1 MHICF
6 ELSGEND
13 TLPAAEVYA
22 SLSAEEIQYRV
33 IRQGQGVVIV
43 NINKNNEGKLQSLAQ
58 RLSMTHRIYQMITTS
73 TPEKQAV
80 LDAINR
86 TDLSRFIKQGQTY
99 CVRVRRLE
107 RCPLIKTPQVLEPEI
122 GKIVHRYGSRANLQ
136 TPDVCFKLLLTSKIA
151 IFGILLHC
159 INRSSFEERKPMNKP
174 FFYPG
179 VLMPRISRTLIN
191 LCEIKKNELLL
202 DPFCGTAGI
211 LVEAG
216 LLDVNVIGSDVQW
229 KIVSGA
235 KMNLEYYLEKYTLM
249 YQDAAH
255 LALKDESVDA
265 VITDPPYGRS
275 TRIKSVETKKLIED
289 AVKEM
294 CRVLKKGRKAG
305 IVYREKIDSLIT
317 GAGFSIVE
325 YHRERVHKSLT
336 RHLYI
341 IKKSE

>member
-6 ELSGEND
+6 ELSGENK

-22 SLSAEEIQYRV
+22 SLSAEEIGYRV
-33 IRQGQGVVIV
+33 VKQDPRVVIV
-43 NINKNNEGKLQSLAQ
+43 NIDKNNLTKLRLLRE
-58 RLSMTHRIYQMITTS
+58 RLSMTHRIYQVITTS
-73 TPEKQAV
+73 APEKQAV

-86 TDLSRFIKQGQTY
+86 IDISRFIKQGQTY
-99 CVRVRRLE
+99 CVRVRRLQC
-107 RCPLIKTPQVLEPEI
+107 CPLIKTPQVLEPEI
-122 GKIVHRYGSRANLQ
+122 GEIIYGYGNRADLQ
-136 TPDVCFKLLLTSKIA
+136 TPDVCFKLLLISKMA
-151 IFGILLHC
+151 IFGILLHR
-159 INRSSFEERKPMNKP
+159 IDRSSFGERKPMNKP

-216 LLDVNVIGSDVQW
+216 LLNVDVIGSDIQW

-235 KMNLEYYLEKYTLM
+235 KMNLEYYLKKYTLM

-265 VITDPPYGRS
+265 IVTDPPYGRS
-275 TRIKSVETKKLIED
+275 TRIKGVETKKLIED
-289 AVKEM
+289 AVKEIW
-294 CRVLKKGRKAG
+294 RVLKKGKKAG
-305 IVYREKIDSLIT
+305 IVYKEKIDGVIT

-325 YHRERVHKSLT
+325 YHQERVHKSLT

-341 IKKSE
+341 IKKE

>member
-6 ELSGEND
+6 ELSGENR

-22 SLSAEEIQYRV
+22 SLFAEEIRYRV
-33 IRQGQGVVIV
+33 VKQDQRVIIV
-43 NINKNNEGKLQSLAQ
+43 KIDKNNATKLQLLGE
-58 RLSMTHRIYQMITTS
+58 RLSMTHRIYQVVTTS
-73 TPEKQAV
+73 APEKQAV
-80 LDAINR
+80 LDVINR
-86 TDLSRFIKQGQTY
+86 IDISRFIKQGQTY

-107 RCPLIKTPQVLEPEI
+107 PCPLIKTPQVLEPEI
-122 GKIVHRYGSRANLQ
+122 GEIIYRYGNSANLQ
-136 TPDVCFKLLLTSKIA
+136 TPDVCFKLLLISKMA
-151 IFGILLHC
+151 IFGILLHS
-159 INRSSFEERKPMNKP
+159 INRSSFEERKPKNKP

-216 LLDVNVIGSDVQW
+216 LLNVDVIGSDIQW

-235 KMNLEYYLEKYTLM
+235 KMNLEYYLKKYTLM

-265 VITDPPYGRS
+265 VVTDPPYGRS

-289 AVKEM
+289 SIKEIW
-294 CRVLKKGRKAG
+294 RVLKKGRKAG
-305 IVYREKIDSLIT
+305 IVYKEKIDEVIT

-325 YHRERVHKSLT
+325 YHQERVHKSLT

-341 IKKSE
+341 IKKE